1 MRKQMTETRPS
12 VVELDRAR
20 RSIQAKRR
28 TGLDKLRL
36 AARKP
41 GETTGGTTMT
51 EIFDRAVRGFE
62 KQV

>member
-1 MRKQMTETRPS
+1 MRKQMTEPRPS
-12 VVELDRAR
+12 VVELDSAR

-28 TGLDKLRL
+28 TGLDTLRL

-41 GETTGGTTMT
+41 GETTGGATTA

-62 KQV
+62 KRV

>member
-1 MRKQMTETRPS
+1 MQTQTTKNRPS

-20 RSIQAKRR
+20 RSIRTKGR

-36 AARKP
+36 GGNKAGTAEA
-41 GETTGGTTMT
+41 GATTA

-62 KQV
+62 KRV